1 VRTRRHVGPSGLE
14 ALKTESWR
22 RFLRDLGIIALV
34 AAIGFAVSS
43 SWISPGTLL
52 TSDHA
57 VPRVLELPEAEARQA
72 LTDAGFRPWLDE
84 ERESSDVPRGAVVW
98 QDPPP
103 DMVMPPGT
111 AVQLV
116 LSAGPAA
123 VTVPDVVGL
132 SQPYAERIVEAAGI
146 KIGSVDV
153 VGGGQEAGVVLGTR
167 PPSGHGRP
175 RGTTVDLVVSG
186 GPGGGP

>member
-1 VRTRRHVGPSGLE
+1 MRTRRHVGPSGLE

-22 RFLRDLGIIALV
+22 HFLRDLGIIALV
-34 AAIGFAVSS
+34 AAIGFALSS
-43 SWISPGTLL
+43 SWISPGTML

-72 LTDAGFRPWLDE
+72 LTDAGFRPWLDG
-84 ERESSDVPRGAVVW
+84 ERESSDAPRGAVVW

-116 LSAGPAA
+116 LSAGPAP

-153 VGGGQEAGVVLGTR
+153 VGGGQEAGVVLATR

>member
-1 VRTRRHVGPSGLE
+1 
-14 ALKTESWR
+14 
-22 RFLRDLGIIALV
+22 
-34 AAIGFAVSS
+34 
-43 SWISPGTLL
+43 
-52 TSDHA
+52 
-57 VPRVLELPEAEARQA
+57 
-72 LTDAGFRPWLDE
+72 
-84 ERESSDVPRGAVVW
+84 VVW

-116 LSAGPAA
+116 LSAGPAP

-146 KIGSVDV
+146 KIGSVDI
-153 VGGGQEAGVVLGTR
+153 VGGGQEAGVVLATR

>member
-1 VRTRRHVGPSGLE
+1 MRTRRHVGPSGLE

-34 AAIGFAVSS
+34 AAVGFAVSS
-43 SWISPGTLL
+43 SWISPGTML

-72 LTDAGFRPWLDE
+72 LTDAGFRPWLDG

-116 LSAGPAA
+116 LSAGPAP

-146 KIGSVDV
+146 KIGSVDI
-153 VGGGQEAGVVLGTR
+153 VGGGQEAGVVLATR

>member
-1 VRTRRHVGPSGLE
+1 MRTRRHVGPSGLE

-34 AAIGFAVSS
+34 AAVGFAVSS
-43 SWISPGTLL
+43 SWISPGTML

-72 LTDAGFRPWLDE
+72 LTDVGFRPWLDG

-116 LSAGPAA
+116 LSAGPAP

-146 KIGSVDV
+146 KIGSVDI
-153 VGGGQEAGVVLGTR
+153 VGGGQEAGVVLATR